1 MQHSRRDPQ
10 PPDAAHP
17 TPSDRLADILGL
29 LDDMVV
35 INSVSAAL
43 LHRVEAL
50 MGLRLGELQALRA
63 ISEGADHPRTV
74 ASSTGQV
81 TAAATAT
88 VEALVEQSL
97 VGRHHHP
104 AAPAGSDPTL
114 LHLTDRGATAVQ
126 QAEGIQIRVLGAFTT
141 ALGHRRTSDLHASI
155 QSLPTVI
162 DF

>member
-10 PPDAAHP
+10 PPDAADP
-17 TPSDRLADILGL
+17 TPSDPLGNVTGL
-29 LDDMVV
+29 LDDIVV

-43 LHRVEAL
+43 LRHVEAL
-50 MGLRLGELQALRA
+50 IGLRIGELQALLA

-74 ASSTGQV
+74 ASNTGQI

-88 VEALVEQSL
+88 VEALVERSL

-114 LHLTDRGATAVQ
+114 LHLTGRGTAAVQ
-126 QAEGIQIRVLGAFTT
+126 QAEGIQIRALGTLAT
-141 ALGHRRTSDLHASI
+141 ALGHRCTSDLRAGVRALAI
-155 QSLPTVI
+155 AM
-162 DF
+162 